1 MLIVGSMIT
10 VRILTSEKPKDPNS
24 PYLFD
29 RTVDIANTDRSAPSG
44 RGTVVSEFDD

>member
-1 MLIVGSMIT
+1 MLTAGSVVM
-10 VRILTSEKPKDPNS
+10 VRTLTSDKPKDPNS

-44 RGTVVSEFDD
+44 RGAVVSEFDD